1 MLLCALLAVAGTGCT
16 RGPDEAGVAR
26 DVQAR
31 LDTLFG
37 RQVLELQT
45 LRRQGSAPVA
55 AASDG
60 RKRAIIYYNAKL
72 RFTEA
77 YDPSNWEGLSP
88 QLIATALG
96 AADEGVIGLQAGE
109 IRPGSTLRAYGS
121 LVYVKGDDS
130 WQPTDVRATVAPG
143 AIPTQARSRSRADE
157 LIARLAQIVDKNP
170 RSHDAGSDIVAEELD
185 RALQNISLRLD
196 RGAGGSLVIA
206 AGPAGGEYSRFL
218 ESVRAKVKAT
228 GPFTVSNTE
237 GSVANA
243 FMIDSGKARFG
254 LVQSD
259 VAAAAVTGEGMFSGA
274 GPLRHLR
281 AVASLFPEPV
291 HVVVRADADV
301 ASLRDLTGRRIST
314 GNAGSG
320 TRHTAM
326 SVLAAHGLEPGSYVD
341 ATARS
346 PAEALAQLADGKLDA
361 VIEVVA
367 APWTE
372 LADAANLVPLR
383 LLSLDADVIP
393 RIDAAVHGLV
403 PLPIAPRT
411 YRGQDAE
418 IRTVSATALLVASD
432 TVPASTVTATLE
444 LLFAGSGAPGR
455 GVSASR
461 LSQQRARDGITIPLH
476 EGAAT
481 YFAK

>member
-1 MLLCALLAVAGTGCT
+1 MLLFALVALAGAGCA

-37 RQVLELQT
+37 HQVLELQT
-45 LRRQGSAPVA
+45 LRRQGSAPF
-55 AASDG
+55 ASAGDG
-60 RKRAIIYYNAKL
+60 RKRAIVYYNAKL
-72 RFTEA
+72 RFAEA
-77 YDPSNWEGLSP
+77 YDPTNWEGLSP

-109 IRPGSTLRAYGS
+109 IKPGSTLRAYGS
-121 LVYVKGDDS
+121 LVYVQGDGT
-130 WQPTDVRATVAPG
+130 WQPADARAQAPAGTVAM
-143 AIPTQARSRSRADE
+143 QAGPRSRADE
-157 LIARLAQIVDKNP
+157 LIARLEQLVDKNP
-170 RSHDAGSDIVAEELD
+170 RSHDPGGDVVAEELD
-185 RALQNISLRLD
+185 RALQNITLRLD

-206 AGPAGGEYSRFL
+206 AGPADGEYSRFL
-218 ESVRAKVKAT
+218 ESVRAQVKAA
-228 GPFTVSNTE
+228 GPFAVSNTE

-259 VAAAAVTGEGMFSGA
+259 VAAAAVTGQGMFSGT

-291 HVVVRADADV
+291 HVVVRADADIS
-301 ASLRDLTGRRIST
+301 SLAELAGRRISA

-326 SVLAAHGLEPGSYVD
+326 RVLAAHGLGPGTFVD

-346 PAEALAQLADGKLDA
+346 PADALAQLADGKVDA

-367 APWTE
+367 APWNT
-372 LADAANLVPLR
+372 LSDAANRVPLR
-383 LLSLDADVIP
+383 LLSLDADAIL
-393 RIDAAVHGLV
+393 RIDATEHGLV

-411 YRGQDAE
+411 YPGQDAE

-432 TVPASTVTATLE
+432 TVPAGMVTATLE
-444 LLFAGSGAPGR
+444 LLFAGGAAPGR

-461 LSQQRARDGITIPLH
+461 LSRQRARAGITIPLH
-476 EGAAT
+476 DGAAT
-481 YFAK
+481 YFAQ